1 MITLIFLWII
11 FFSPLSFSHHYSDFL
26 PLILSPISL
35 LNFQFLSLVMESY
48 MAVDDKGIVH

>member
-35 LNFQFLSLVMESY
+35 LNFQFPSLVMESY